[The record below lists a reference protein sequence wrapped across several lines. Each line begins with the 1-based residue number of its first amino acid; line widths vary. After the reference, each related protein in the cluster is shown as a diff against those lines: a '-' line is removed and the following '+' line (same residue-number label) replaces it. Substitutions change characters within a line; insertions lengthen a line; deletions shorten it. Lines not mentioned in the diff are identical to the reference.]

1 MDKRIDKIKKVR
13 QFLIEQVANLTDEQ
27 LNKVPKGY
35 NNNII
40 WNLIHLISTQQGLC
54 YFRAAQRANV
64 TDKFVTPFAINTK
77 PNRNI
82 ESQEIVEIKN
92 LLITSIDELQKDYD
106 KEIFH
111 NYTMSPNILKVY
123 GIEIK
128 NIDDALEFLLYH
140 EGYHTGYILCLKKLV
155 E

>member
-27 LNKVPKGY
+27 LNKIPKGY

-40 WNLIHLISTQQGLC
+40 WNLINLISIQQGLC
-54 YFRAAQRANV
+54 YFRATQKAKAP
-64 TDKFVTPFAINTK
+64 DKFITPFSNNTK
-77 PNRNI
+77 PDRII
-82 ESQEIVEIKN
+82 EHQEIAEVKS
-92 LLITSIDELQKDYD
+92 LLITTIDELQKDYD
-106 KEIFH
+106 KKIFQ
-111 NYTMSPNILKVY
+111 NYTVSPNIFKVY

-128 NIDDALEFLLYH
+128 DIDDALEFLLYH

-155 E
+155 D